1 MAVPPSSPRQ
11 RIGIFGGS
19 FNPLHCGHV
28 AMARA
33 FADELAL
40 DSVLFVPA
48 GNPYHKAHAD
58 VGREHRWQMVQ
69 CVTEL
74 DARFAASDVDL
85 VREGE
90 TYTIDTVQIFKQIYP
105 NAQWWWLM
113 GMDSFMALHTWKH
126 WQALVRQVSIAV
138 AARPGQSLRQ
148 LPAVLQG
155 YAADALKT
163 GSLHFL
169 NAPEMAVSSTEIRRK
184 IQAGADISGD
194 VPSAVQQYILQHGLY
209 REYSG

>member
-1 MAVPPSSPRQ
+1 MQ
-11 RIGIFGGS
+11 KIGLFGGS

-85 VREGE
+85 VREGK

-113 GMDSFMALHTWKH
+113 GMDSFMTLHTWKH

-138 AARPGQSLRQ
+138 AAGAVVAAAARGITGLCGRCAQNRQPALSECAGNGGQLHRNTAENSGGRRYIGRCAVRRAAVY
-148 LPAVLQG
+148 PA
-155 YAADALKT
+155 T
-163 GSLHFL
+163 R
-169 NAPEMAVSSTEIRRK
+169 AVSGI
-184 IQAGADISGD
+184 
-194 VPSAVQQYILQHGLY
+194 
-209 REYSG
+209 

>member
-1 MAVPPSSPRQ
+1 MNRMQ
-11 RIGIFGGS
+11 KIGLFGGS

-69 CVTEL
+69 CVTQL

-85 VREGE
+85 VREGK

-113 GMDSFMALHTWKH
+113 GMDSLLQLHTWKN
-126 WQALVRQVSIAV
+126 WQQLVRKTNIAV
-138 AARPGQSLRQ
+138 MARSGQNLAGVPHELRDWIGEALQQSSLKM
-148 LPAVLQG
+148 L
-155 YAADALKT
+155 
-163 GSLHFL
+163 
-169 NAPEMAVSSTEIRRK
+169 
-184 IQAGADISGD
+184 
-194 VPSAVQQYILQHGLY
+194 
-209 REYSG
+209 

>member
-1 MAVPPSSPRQ
+1 MQ
-11 RIGIFGGS
+11 KIGLFGGS

-58 VGREHRWQMVQ
+58 AGREHRWQMVQ

-85 VREGE
+85 VREGK

-148 LPAVLQG
+148 LPTVLQG
-155 YAADALKT
+155 YAVDALKA

-169 NAPEMAVSSTEIRRK
+169 NTPEMAVSSTEIRRK

-194 VPSAVQQYILQHGLY
+194 VPSAVRQYILQHGLY
-209 REYSG
+209 REYSR

>member
-1 MAVPPSSPRQ
+1 MNRMQ
-11 RIGIFGGS
+11 KIGLFGGS

-85 VREGE
+85 VREGK

-105 NAQWWWLM
+105 GAQWWWLM
-113 GMDSFMALHTWKH
+113 GMDSFMTLHTWKH

-184 IQAGADISGD
+184 IQAGADISND
-194 VPSAVQQYILQHGLY
+194 VPSAVRQYILQHGLY
-209 REYSG
+209 REYSR

>member
-1 MAVPPSSPRQ
+1 MQ
-11 RIGIFGGS
+11 KIGLFGGS

-85 VREGE
+85 VREGK

-105 NAQWWWLM
+105 NAQWWLM
-113 GMDSFMALHTWKH
+113 GMDSFMTLHTWKH

-148 LPAVLQG
+148 LPAVLQS

-184 IQAGADISGD
+184 IQAGADISND
-194 VPSAVQQYILQHGLY
+194 VPSAVRQYILQHGLY